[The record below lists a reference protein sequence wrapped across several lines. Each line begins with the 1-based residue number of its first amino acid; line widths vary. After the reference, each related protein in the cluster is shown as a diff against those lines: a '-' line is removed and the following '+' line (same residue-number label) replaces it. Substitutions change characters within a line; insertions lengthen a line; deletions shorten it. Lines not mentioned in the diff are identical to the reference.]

1 MAATQQILVTLPTDV
16 ADLLHRKVASG
27 EYASESEVIA
37 DSLTLL
43 EEQSRD
49 IEQWLREEVVPAC
62 LEFEAD
68 PSSGISPA
76 ELRVA
81 LKNDRKTRE
90 TV

>member
-1 MAATQQILVTLPTDV
+1 M

-37 DSLTLL
+37 DSIALL

-49 IEQWLREEVVPAC
+49 IEQWLRDEAVPAC
-62 LEFEAD
+62 LELEAD

-76 ELRVA
+76 ELRTA
-81 LKNDRKTRE
+81 LENDRKTRE
-90 TV
+90 RA